1 MYSRMVKLISI
12 SPSDKPDKKLNVKL
26 ETESGREKNIHI
38 GAKGMDD
45 FTKTKD
51 EEQKKRYIE
60 RHKARENWTQSGIL
74 SSGFWARWLLWN
86 KPTLTGSVADVRD
99 RFSI

>member
-1 MYSRMVKLISI
+1 MVKLVSVT
-12 SPSDKPDKKLNVKL
+12 PSSHPDKKLDVKL
-26 ETESGREKNIHI
+26 ETDAGREKHIHV

-60 RHKARENWTQSGIL
+60 RHRAREDWRLSGIL
-74 SSGFWARWLLWN
+74 TSGFWAKHLLWN
-86 KPTLTGSVADVRD
+86 KPTLRESVSDVRD
-99 RFSI
+99 RFNV

>member
-1 MYSRMVKLISI
+1 MVNLISVT
-12 SPSDKPDKKLNVKL
+12 PSDKPEKKLNVKL

-51 EEQKKRYIE
+51 EDAKHRYIQ
-60 RHKARENWTQSGIL
+60 RHRANENWSQSGIM
-74 SSGFWARWLLWN
+74 SSGFWAKHLLWN
-86 KPTLTGSVADVRD
+86 KPTLSASIKDVKQ
-99 RFSI
+99 RFNL